1 MYNFLSIASHGRRA
15 RSRSGATE
23 PCVLIEEPRVKPTLS
38 LAVAAALLLAPA
50 AVLAQDAPRP
60 AANAPKT
67 YDLRD
72 DASAW
77 INDPNVHA
85 FYQATVDAF
94 AQGPDHVDRAA
105 YLQRSREIFRALAL
119 AHGMK
124 PEALEDHLK
133 DIPDQMVLIVTRD
146 PKTLDSYDSFILA
159 LFGPQPH

>member
-1 MYNFLSIASHGRRA
+1 MLS
-15 RSRSGATE
+15 
-23 PCVLIEEPRVKPTLS
+23 LEEPLVKPTLS
-38 LAVAAALLLAPA
+38 LAVAAALTLAPA
-50 AVLAQDAPRP
+50 AVLAQDAPKP
-60 AANAPKT
+60 SASAPPGAGPKT
-67 YDLRD
+67 YDMRD

-94 AQGPDHVDRAA
+94 AQGPDHLDRAA

-133 DIPDQMVLIVTRD
+133 DIPDQMVLIVSRD
-146 PKTLDSYDSFILA
+146 PKTLDSYDSFVVA